1 MIPYD
6 KTNPSSIENYA
17 KQLIGT
23 TFYDVLKNNFQGK
36 ELEEITKYYNNPRGK
51 GSLGNLLEEY
61 FFYYTPNSESEP
73 DFKEAGTELKVT
85 PYEKT
90 QKGKIKA
97 GERLVIGMIP
107 NREPIDEEF
116 YSSHLFKKMKL
127 ILLILYL
134 RKKELER
141 TNYKIDYVTLFSILS
156 DKCKEDLE
164 IIKNDYKLI
173 VDKIISGKAHEL
185 SEGDT
190 KYLGACTKGGT
201 ADKSLQPQY
210 YNKNIL
216 AKRRAFS
223 LKQSYMTYVINHYI
237 LNNTVTYDSIF
248 SGEDLKNID
257 FDKEILNR
265 INNYKGKTEEE
276 IYKLFDLDESKKA
289 KNRNNIAVCRML
301 GVKTDKAAEF
311 EKADIVIKTI
321 RVKANGKPKESM
333 SFPAMVIKKFVK
345 EEFEESDIYNYF
357 SKNRFLFV
365 VFREENGEYILSGAK
380 FWNMPITELETT
392 GKKEWEKYKNKFID
406 GVNFKFKIKKAK
418 NISDKTASGNTEY
431 IVENDLLKKK
441 ETEIFHLRP
450 HSDKSAYLIKG
461 KRYGN
466 GKETDMDELPNGDKM
481 TKQCFWLN
489 NTYIEK
495 VIKDI

>member
-1 MIPYD
+1 MLPYD
-6 KTNPSSIENYA
+6 KTNPCSIENYA

-23 TFYDVLKNNFQGK
+23 TFYNTLKNNFQGK
-36 ELEEITKYYNNPRGK
+36 ELEDITKYYNNPRGK

-61 FFYYTPNSESEP
+61 FFYYSPNSESEP

-107 NREPIDEEF
+107 NREPIDEDF

-141 TNYKIDYVTLFSILS
+141 TNYRIDYVTLFSILS

-173 VDKIISGKAHEL
+173 VDKIMAGKAHEL

-210 YNKNIL
+210 YNKDIL

-237 LNNTVTYDSIF
+237 LNNIVTYDSIF
-248 SGEDLKNID
+248 SAEDLKKLD

-265 INNYKGKTEEE
+265 INSYKGKTEEE
-276 IYKLFDLDESKKA
+276 IYKIFDLTESKEA

-301 GVKTDKAAEF
+301 GVKTNKAAEF
-311 EKADIVIKTI
+311 EKANIIIKTI
-321 RVKANGKPKESM
+321 RVQANGKPRESM
-333 SFPAMVIKKFVK
+333 SFPTMVIKEFVN
-345 EEFEESDIYNYF
+345 EDFEDSAVYNYF
-357 SKNRFLFV
+357 SENRFLFV
-365 VFREENGEYILSGAK
+365 VFREKDGKYVLSGGK
-380 FWNMPITELETT
+380 FWNMPITQLETT
-392 GKKEWEKYKNKFID
+392 GKKEWETYKNKFKS
-406 GVNFKFKIKKAK
+406 GVNFKIKIKKSK
-418 NISDKTASGNTEY
+418 DISNETANGNTEY
-431 IVENDLLKKK
+431 IIENDLPKKK

-450 HSDKSAYLIKG
+450 HSERSAYLING

-466 GKETDMDELPNGDKM
+466 GKDKDMDELPNGDKM

-495 VIKDI
+495 IIKDI